1 MKKVFL
7 FMAFAAA
14 LAACNK
20 DENNSVDVSQLAGT
34 WVCFNDEA
42 RLEIDGSVTYSFDG
56 EGGYRMFVYDALSN
70 MVIPHLGTYEITA
83 AEESKRITLR
93 DEEGTCEGEYFFL
106 WLTSRSMKWREA
118 VYGAKPREERFER
131 VDRNVLPKHF
141 DSAVLTGVWKGD
153 CDRTLADGSKRT
165 EGVLLTLY
173 DNGKYRCQSTSD
185 AARVIGTGNYM
196 VSGDKIRFI
205 SETVLNAMIDWTS
218 LPPVLLDGEYK
229 YAIGNGCLT
238 FGAAKGDEYC
248 VYRLSGYIE
257 GLE

>member
-1 MKKVFL
+1 MKKLFL
-7 FMAFAAA
+7 PALAAA
-14 LAACNK
+14 LALTACEK
-20 DENNSVDVSQLAGT
+20 EDDHVDVSQLVGT
-34 WVCFNDEA
+34 WIDSNDNSNSSS
-42 RLEIDGSVTYSFDG
+42 DGSVTYSFDG

-70 MVIPHLGTYEITA
+70 MVIPHWGTYEITA

-153 CDRTLADGSKRT
+153 CEITLADGGKCT

-173 DNGKYRCQSTSD
+173 DNGKYRCQSQSTSD

-196 VSGDKIRFI
+196 VSGDKIRSRTAPEI
-205 SETVLNAMIDWTS
+205 S
-218 LPPVLLDGEYK
+218 
-229 YAIGNGCLT
+229 
-238 FGAAKGDEYC
+238 
-248 VYRLSGYIE
+248 
-257 GLE
+257 